1 MRPAASHGW
10 RDVSARLCLFVFVYA
25 YAYSYKTFLSKS
37 MQHVLEQLLE
47 QLTAKRQAARLDGE
61 QPRIAA
67 VRGQQRKNP

>member
-25 YAYSYKTFLSKS
+25 YAYAYKTFLSKS

-61 QPRIAA
+61 QRRIAA